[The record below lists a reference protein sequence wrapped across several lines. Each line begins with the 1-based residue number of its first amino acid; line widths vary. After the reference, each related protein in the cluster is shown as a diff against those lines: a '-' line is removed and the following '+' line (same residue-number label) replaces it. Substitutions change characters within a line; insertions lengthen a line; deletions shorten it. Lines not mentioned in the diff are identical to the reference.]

1 VSFRPPRA
9 EALEIAGPAGR
20 LEALLEQPEDG
31 NSQECAVV
39 CHPHPQHGG
48 TMHNKVV
55 HTLARA
61 LQGLSFTTVRF
72 NYRGV
77 GASAGSYG
85 EGVGETDDALAVIAE
100 VRRRWPQAS
109 LTLCGFSF
117 GGSIALRAGAL
128 QLPQRLITV
137 APAVDRLTVPA
148 AAPRCPWLLVQ
159 GEADDVVEAQRV
171 REWLRTL
178 AVQPRV
184 VFLPGVGHFF
194 HGALPQLKTA
204 VEDFIAGR

>member
-1 VSFRPPRA
+1 MSLPPLRA
-9 EALEIAGPAGR
+9 EALQIAGPAGV

-31 NSQECAVV
+31 NPQEIAVV

-61 LQGLSFTTVRF
+61 LQDLGFTTVRF

-85 EGVGETDDALAVIAE
+85 EGVGETDDALAVISE
-100 VRRRWPQAS
+100 VHRRWPDAT

-117 GGSIALRAGAL
+117 GGSVALRASAL
-128 QLPQRLITV
+128 QAPQRLITV

-148 AAPRCPWLLVQ
+148 SAPRCAWLLVQ

-171 REWLRTL
+171 RAWLRTL
-178 AVQPRV
+178 SVQPHT

-194 HGALPQLKTA
+194 HGALPQLKAA